1 MKQLEIQAIHE
12 PVEAHMDQ
20 LPTWTALPNR
30 SIRQIDPF
38 LLINHHGPT
47 VYGKQNKGL
56 PFGPHPHRGFE
67 TLTFIL
73 KGELQHR
80 DSTGHVSNI
89 VEGGVQWMT
98 AGSGIVHAEES
109 SAHFREQGGEL
120 EVIQL
125 WFNLPPEKKMT
136 PPSYHGLQANEITQ
150 IQFEG
155 GVINL
160 VSGQMG
166 DHQGAI
172 KSLTGHV
179 SSSIHMQ
186 GSKQLQLIV
195 PEGRNVMFY
204 IVSGEANVN
213 GQTAATHQLIEF
225 ASTGGCI
232 DITSTSQLTLL
243 FCHGEPTNAPMVSY
257 GPFVMNTNEEIH
269 QAMRDYQEG
278 RMGVL

>member
-1 MKQLEIQAIHE
+1 
-12 PVEAHMDQ
+12 MDQ

-30 SIRQIDPF
+30 GVRQIDPF
-38 LLINHHGPT
+38 ILINHHGPT
-47 VYGKQNKGL
+47 VYGKHNDGL

-89 VEGGVQWMT
+89 TEGGVQWMT

-109 SAHFREQGGEL
+109 SAHFREHGGEL

-136 PPSYHGLQANEITQ
+136 PPNYHGLQSNEITQ
-150 IQFEG
+150 IQQDG
-155 GVINL
+155 ILINL
-160 VSGQMG
+160 VSGQIEEHRG
-166 DHQGAI
+166 PI
-172 KSLTGHV
+172 ESLTGHV
-179 SSSIHMQ
+179 SSSIHMEP
-186 GSKQLQLIV
+186 GKHLQLTV
-195 PEGRNVMFY
+195 PGGRNVLFY
-204 IVSGEANVN
+204 IVSGEAEVN
-213 GQTAATHQLIEF
+213 GQSTATHQLIEF
-225 ASTGGCI
+225 ASTGGYI
-232 DITSTSQLTLL
+232 DIASVTGLTLL
-243 FCHGEPTNAPMVSY
+243 FCHGEPTNAPLASY